1 MEKSDRG
8 AWRVQSRI
16 CQLPTLPAPFLCVC
30 HGHMLC
36 RIDSLPQCEEYKH
49 FSLIGLNRIQVCI
62 LPQSLPGP
70 PCTCK
75 SQGRQVCLKDS
86 YALVWATEVFTPLVS
101 RAGGMLGDGLAQL
114 ASGEP
119 FDVARNMRMASYGL
133 LIGGPSGHMWHKFL
147 DATVMPHAPKSTR
160 AVLSKLAADQL
171 AFAPLANVALFA
183 FIECTKGTPHQT
195 LFVIQVR
202 SGSVHL
208 TADVCLDGAV

>member
-1 MEKSDRG
+1 
-8 AWRVQSRI
+8 
-16 CQLPTLPAPFLCVC
+16 
-30 HGHMLC
+30 MLFWV
-36 RIDSLPQCEEYKH
+36 P
-49 FSLIGLNRIQVCI
+49 
-62 LPQSLPGP
+62 
-70 PCTCK
+70 
-75 SQGRQVCLKDS
+75 
-86 YALVWATEVFTPLVS
+86 EVFKFLVS

-147 DATVMPHAPKSTR
+147 DATLMPHAPKSTR

-202 SGSVHL
+202 PCSVHL
-208 TADVCLDGAV
+208 KADLCVSCTVAQYT